1 MNFIFSD
8 FPVNYQTNFQDPGSQ
23 NMMAIIDLYDNIA
36 FYLIIIKIVTSWFKI
51 SSLLNPD
58 YLPSVT
64 HGNTIE
70 IIWTILPAT
79 ILWLIGIPSLK
90 LLYLLDELIEPQ

>member
-1 MNFIFSD
+1 MHIFVVV
-8 FPVNYQTNFQDPGSQ
+8 F
-23 NMMAIIDLYDNIA
+23 
-36 FYLIIIKIVTSWFKI
+36 VTWILFKI
-51 SSLLNPD
+51 IVRFNDKVFTQPT
-58 YLPSVT
+58 SVV
-64 HGNTIE
+64 HGTTIE